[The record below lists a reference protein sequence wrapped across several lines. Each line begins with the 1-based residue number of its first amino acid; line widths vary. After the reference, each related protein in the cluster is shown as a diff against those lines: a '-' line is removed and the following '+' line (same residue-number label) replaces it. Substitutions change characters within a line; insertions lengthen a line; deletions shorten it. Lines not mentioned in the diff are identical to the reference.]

1 MYQRTVLIVEDEP
14 MIRMILADALEDEG
28 YGVLEAETI
37 LEAAAVLGCNGVDA
51 VITDIDM
58 PGALSGLDLARFLH
72 TSKRTLPMII
82 TSGGHNEADCSL
94 PNGAIFISK
103 PYSIPRMIELLDVLF
118 KAGKDAT
125 RSVNRIEAA

>member
-51 VITDIDM
+51 VITDIV
-58 PGALSGLDLARFLH
+58 
-72 TSKRTLPMII
+72 T
-82 TSGGHNEADCSL
+82 
-94 PNGAIFISK
+94 
-103 PYSIPRMIELLDVLF
+103 
-118 KAGKDAT
+118 
-125 RSVNRIEAA
+125 

>member
-14 MIRMILADALEDEG
+14 MIRMILADALEEEG
-28 YGVLEAETI
+28 YGVLEAETV
-37 LEAAAVLGCNGVDA
+37 LEAVAVLGCNGIDA

-72 TSKRTLPMII
+72 ASTRTVPIII
-82 TSGGHNEADCSL
+82 TSGGHSEADCSL

-103 PYSIPRMIELLDVLF
+103 PYSIPCMIELLASLL
-118 KAGKDAT
+118 KAGSDAT
-125 RSVNRIEAA
+125 GSVDRIRAA